1 MSAPAKARNPF
12 DGLTQQQHDDA
23 MRKLARVV
31 DQAKTIL
38 GEPTPELAKQY
49 LSPAAREQARS
60 RD

>member
-1 MSAPAKARNPF
+1 MSAPAEARNPF
-12 DGLTQQQHDDA
+12 DGLTREQHDDA
-23 MRKLARVV
+23 MRKLAEVV

-49 LSPAAREQARS
+49 LTPAARERARS